1 MRITIEP
8 DRDGETTPRRVYE
21 RVVSMVLA
29 AQREHG
35 RITSYSLVDL
45 HTLEGLDALLGRL
58 DVCRDAVLRAHR
70 ESKHRGTTD
79 VQAVHL
85 GGPLQPLG
93 MET

>member
-8 DRDGETTPRRVYE
+8 DRDGETAPRRVYE
-21 RVVSMVLA
+21 RVVSVVIA

-35 RITSYSLVDL
+35 PPAYSLVDL
-45 HTLEGLDALLGRL
+45 HSLDDLDALLGRL

-70 ESKHRGTTD
+70 ESRHRGTTD
-79 VQAVHL
+79 VQAVHP

-93 MET
+93 GAA